1 MEPVLYTVL
10 PGNTL
15 WGIAN
20 FFGTTTDEIAKLNSL
35 TEPQFI
41 YPGQVLK
48 IPVDRPRPPRYYAV
62 RPSDTLYAIAQR
74 YDMTV
79 NDIIAINNL
88 ANPNLI
94 YPGQI
99 LMLRL

>member
-20 FFGTTTDEIAKLNSL
+20 FFGTTVDEIIKLNNL
-35 TEPQFI
+35 TEPELI
-41 YPGQVLK
+41 YPDMVLK
-48 IPVDRPRPPRYYAV
+48 IPVDRPSAPRYYAV
-62 RPSDTLYAIAQR
+62 RPEDTLYGIASR
-74 YDMTV
+74 YSLDV
-79 NDIIAINNL
+79 NDLARINNL
-88 ANPNLI
+88 ANPNMI

-99 LMLRL
+99 LMLKR

>member
-20 FFGTTTDEIAKLNSL
+20 FFGTTTDEIAKLNDL
-35 TEPQFI
+35 ADPQLI

-48 IPVDRPRPPRYYAV
+48 IPVDRPMAPRYYAV
-62 RPSDTLYAIAQR
+62 RPGDTLWSIAQR
-74 YDMTV
+74 YGMTV
-79 NDIIAINNL
+79 NDILSINNL
-88 ANPNLI
+88 GNPNLI

-99 LMLRL
+99 LMLRR

>member
-20 FFGTTTDEIAKLNSL
+20 FFGTTVDEIVKLNDL
-35 TEPQFI
+35 KEPELI
-41 YPGQVLK
+41 YPAQVLK
-48 IPVDRPRPPRYYAV
+48 IPVDRPIPPRYYSV
-62 RPSDTLYAIAQR
+62 RPEDTLFDIAKR
-74 YDMTV
+74 Y
-79 NDIIAINNL
+79 NIDINTIAKLNNL
-88 ANPNLI
+88 TNPNII

-99 LMLRL
+99 LMLGN